1 MRTLPAVVLVA
12 AILLTAACGSGQR
25 PMGLPPHACGMLGVG
40 IGWRVSASS
49 TCRSAMAVLRTYFHG
64 TRRNASVMGYACKV
78 QVGGGDN
85 IRCERGLAMVYAVP
99 NH

>member
-1 MRTLPAVVLVA
+1 MV
-12 AILLTAACGSGQR
+12 
-25 PMGLPPHACGMLGVG
+25 
-40 IGWRVSASS
+40 
-49 TCRSAMAVLRTYFHG
+49 VLRTYFHG